1 MLEGDQM
8 MNEMRKQLAKR
19 RKSQAG
25 MTLMEIMIVLV
36 IVGMLATGIGVAV
49 MPMLERARLR
59 DTAKAVQVVK
69 SAVNMYKLD
78 NPRGCPDVNELVRSK
93 YLDGS
98 KSAADAW
105 GNEFVVQC
113 ERGEIIVTSPGP
125 DGQPGTEDDI
135 R

>member
-1 MLEGDQM
+1 
-8 MNEMRKQLAKR
+8 MNQMRKRMMRRAKR
-19 RKSQAG
+19 QAG

-49 MPMLERARLR
+49 MPMLERARVR

-69 SAVNMYKLD
+69 SAVNMYRLD
-78 NPRGCPDVNELVRSK
+78 NPRACPDVNELIRSK

-98 KSAADAW
+98 KSAVDAW
-105 GNEFVVQC
+105 GNDFIIQC
-113 ERGEIIVTSPGP
+113 ERGEIIVVSPGP
-125 DGQPGTEDDI
+125 DGQTGTEDDI

>member
-1 MLEGDQM
+1 M
-8 MNEMRKQLAKR
+8 MTNDMRKQLAKR
-19 RKSQAG
+19 RARRAG

-36 IVGMLATGIGVAV
+36 IVGMLATGVGVAL
-49 MPMLERARLR
+49 MPQLEKAREK

-78 NPRGCPDVNELVRSK
+78 NPRGCPDMAELVRAK
-93 YLDGS
+93 YIDGS
-98 KSAADAW
+98 KSSVDAW
-105 GNEFVVQC
+105 GNEFVIQC
-113 ERGEIIVTSPGP
+113 ERGEVNVVSPGP